1 MWELCNERVCRE
13 FEWAVKGESFFV
25 KAPIWS
31 AKRRVIPWKAVGVPE
46 ADGSESRRLTPIT
59 GLRRPRWPS
68 GFAIFQEGFSSLAM

>member
-31 AKRRVIPWKAVGVPE
+31 AKRHVLSHGRRSAYQRQTGQRVE
-46 ADGSESRRLTPIT
+46 D
-59 GLRRPRWPS
+59 
-68 GFAIFQEGFSSLAM
+68 